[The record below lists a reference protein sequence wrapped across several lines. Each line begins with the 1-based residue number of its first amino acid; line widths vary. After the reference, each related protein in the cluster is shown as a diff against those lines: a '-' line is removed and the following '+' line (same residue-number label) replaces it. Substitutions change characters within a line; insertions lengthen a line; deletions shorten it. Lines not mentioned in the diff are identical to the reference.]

1 MADNNS
7 LNINSVTPLVVTKGG
22 TGANN
27 AASARSNLGAAASG
41 ANSDITSLTGLT
53 GVIQAPTFVNDSS
66 GNHVLGFASQSSS
79 SVNYIEVEA
88 TNTSTGPQLNAAGT
102 DTDISMYL
110 MPKGTGT
117 VNISV
122 TSNIGLFIRSG
133 TTFQHATEFVFAN
146 TSQSRTVTFPDA
158 DGTVAFQATYPVLQA
173 MVTLSSSDILGMSA
187 TPVLIIPGV
196 AGYVIAISNVVA
208 VLTFATTAY
217 IASANA
223 QLQFGNAASSGGPRV
238 VSIGGFISTQSVV
251 TQSAPITTGGST
263 YNLSAADGISI
274 YISSTAP
281 YTLGDSPVTL
291 YVNYNLIP
299 N

>member
-1 MADNNS
+1 
-7 LNINSVTPLVVTKGG
+7 
-22 TGANN
+22 
-27 AASARSNLGAAASG
+27 
-41 ANSDITSLTGLT
+41 
-53 GVIQAPTFVNDSS
+53 
-66 GNHVLGFASQSSS
+66 
-79 SVNYIEVEA
+79 
-88 TNTSTGPQLNAAGT
+88 
-102 DTDISMYL
+102 
-110 MPKGTGT
+110 
-117 VNISV
+117 
-122 TSNIGLFIRSG
+122 
-133 TTFQHATEFVFAN
+133 
-146 TSQSRTVTFPDA
+146 
-158 DGTVAFQATYPVLQA
+158 